1 MAIDAPKTTPRSD
14 GIADGL
20 TRDVLMGEFLAA
32 TSVNEEVGEVFEDLG
47 RLGTMVREHG
57 RRQVSITQRWLGD
70 LVSARSFEQLLAVQL
85 HALRTT
91 ADNQMGLVADTARL
105 QADAINRT
113 RHMLAVGFATLERA
127 LSGKTAAR
135 DHAGADRA
143 TPATPARH

>member
-14 GIADGL
+14 SIADGL

-47 RLGTMVREHG
+47 RLGKLVREHG

-70 LVSARSFEQLLAVQL
+70 LASARSFEQLLAVQL
-85 HALRTT
+85 HAMRTT

-135 DHAGADRA
+135 DHAGTDRA
-143 TPATPARH
+143 TPAAPARH

>member
-1 MAIDAPKTTPRSD
+1 MALDAPQTTQRSD

-47 RLGTMVREHG
+47 RFATLVREHG
-57 RRQVSITQRWLGD
+57 RRQVSITQRWVGD
-70 LVSARSFEQLLAVQL
+70 LASVRSFEQLLAVQL

-91 ADNQMGLVADTARL
+91 ADNQMGFVADTARL

-135 DHAGADRA
+135 DHGAATRA
-143 TPATPARH
+143 ARSPSPQH